1 MATLLRVPH
10 TNCRISQES
19 VGDVA
24 AREISRL
31 TKRPRQLS
39 PLVRSTWSGPRAITS
54 YSLRRT
60 RQTIFGRFFRFG
72 LWPKFPGDIERP
84 RERKSSRE
92 SRSNPWISSNLQY
105 SQLWPGFR
113 SYYKTSCVASN
124 LHQDQFDLAR
134 SDELHK
140 SLNGKLYPPEIH
152 GGRNTMD
159 NLTSEYLFASYL
171 LSLTSNASYHCSA
184 FS

>member
-1 MATLLRVPH
+1 M
-10 TNCRISQES
+10 
-19 VGDVA
+19 A
-24 AREISRL
+24 AREISRF

-54 YSLRRT
+54 YSLRRN
-60 RQTIFGRFFRFG
+60 RQAIFGKCFQIWLLAKLSWRYRAS
-72 LWPKFPGDIERP
+72 
-84 RERKSSRE
+84 ERKKVSRE

-124 LHQDQFDLAR
+124 LHQDRFDVAR
-134 SDELHK
+134 AEELHK
-140 SLNGKLYPPEIH
+140 SLKRKALSPEIH

-159 NLTSEYLFASYL
+159 NLTSEHLFASYL